1 MVFTSLREVSSCW
14 QQDMNFCIWSF
25 HFQTSE
31 GGSAK
36 SLIIDQSDL
45 KVFCTAP
52 LRSDLQTYH

>member
-45 KVFCTAP
+45 KCSAP
-52 LRSDLQTYH
+52 RP